1 MGGMI
6 RVLVVDDEPPARNR
20 IKSLL
25 KDQGDLLL
33 VGESGDGL
41 DALQKV
47 RELAPDLLFLDIRM
61 PGMTGL
67 ELGRALRDDKRP
79 YIVFTTAYDEYAV
92 DAFAVDAVDY
102 LVKPFD
108 KARFREALTR
118 VRERIGGAAPASA
131 ELGKLL
137 ERLTALVPNAAPRDP
152 ERLAV
157 KDGTRLRLLKL
168 PDVTY
173 IRADGD
179 YLDIHM
185 VEGEHFL
192 VRERMRTLEERVP
205 AGSFAR
211 ISRSVMLNILHVS
224 EIRSGER
231 SNYVFTLKSGER
243 FASGTTYRDAVRAL
257 VERIRAEP

>member
-1 MGGMI
+1 MI

-20 IKSLL
+20 IKSLM
-25 KDQGDLLL
+25 KDQADLVL

-79 YIVFTTAYDEYAV
+79 YIVFTTAYDEYAA
-92 DAFAVDAVDY
+92 DAFTVDAVDY

-108 KARFREALTR
+108 KTRFREALAR
-118 VRERIGGAAPASA
+118 VRERIGSGAPPTA

-137 ERLTALVPNAAPRDP
+137 ERLATLVPGAASRDP

-157 KDGTRLRLLKL
+157 KDGTRLRIIDL
-168 PDVTY
+168 PQVTY
-173 IRADGD
+173 IQADGD
-179 YLDIHM
+179 YLDIHLAG
-185 VEGEHFL
+185 GEHFL
-192 VRERMRTLEERVP
+192 IRERMRSMEQRVP
-205 AGSFAR
+205 AETFAR
-211 ISRSVMLNILHVS
+211 ISRSVLLNLHHVS

-231 SNYVFTLKSGER
+231 SNYVFSLKSGER